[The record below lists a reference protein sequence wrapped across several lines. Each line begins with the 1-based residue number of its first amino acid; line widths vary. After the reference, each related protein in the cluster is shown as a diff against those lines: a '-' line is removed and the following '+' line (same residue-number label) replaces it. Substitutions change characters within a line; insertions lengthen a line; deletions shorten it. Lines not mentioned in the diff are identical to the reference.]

1 MTKYVQNKKI
11 IRIVNMLLTIPRS
24 KINHL
29 AVTRANILRNCLADS
44 VATDGLNVTRI
55 IYEP

>member
-1 MTKYVQNKKI
+1 
-11 IRIVNMLLTIPRS
+11 MLLTIPRS